1 MIKQN
6 WLKWLLLVIPAL
18 MLAASGAAKLSG
30 AEPVVKSLSAYGIGP
45 YITALGVLEFVIVGL
60 FLWPTTRNV
69 GFFLACSYLGGA
81 MATHL
86 THGEPVTSPMVVLVL
101 FWVALFLTNPAIFLP
116 RQPGR

>member
-6 WLKWLLLVIPAL
+6 WLKWLLLAVPAL
-18 MLAASGAAKLSG
+18 LLAASGAAKLSG

-45 YITALGVLEFVIVGL
+45 YIAALGVLEFVIVGL

-86 THGEPVTSPMVVLVL
+86 THAEPITAPMVVLVL
-101 FWVALFLTNPAIFLP
+101 FWVAMFLTNPTVFLP